1 MNPNN
6 YHHNPNPNPNPTPN
20 PSPDP
25 DPEPFDI
32 DFSPPDAYTTET
44 SKTVHS
50 DPTDYHT
57 NTMQHSG
64 TRALTK
70 SHSTPHK
77 NLFMKGHGQGQGQAQ
92 VPPTTPSGSGGGGEI
107 IVSREIS
114 GGRTRL
120 VRRASS
126 NIVLDGGSGALSFN
140 KGAVAHGGNGNSY
153 PGNGNAQYQQVRKTN
168 IHHQYGHENEVGNDG
183 GMDYEM
189 EDEQVEE
196 EEFDPMATVKFF
208 LRYCRPSFLRPTSPY
223 NMNHYIM
230 LEMLRGANK
239 LWLIIF
245 LIQVV
250 KYDSKT
256 ILEDEW
262 DALQKQNMAFLE
274 EFAKDTIAN
283 AYDIIFNTQYIY
295 HQLVVEASQ
304 SLVTGVSLIE
314 EEERKHEDAR
324 RIITDFSNEMKRAAE
339 VLKKFGG
346 ADSMRALMGGGSAN
360 VTKS

>member
-196 EEFDPMATVKFF
+196 EEFDPMATV
-208 LRYCRPSFLRPTSPY
+208 
-223 NMNHYIM
+223 
-230 LEMLRGANK
+230 
-239 LWLIIF
+239 
-245 LIQVV
+245 V